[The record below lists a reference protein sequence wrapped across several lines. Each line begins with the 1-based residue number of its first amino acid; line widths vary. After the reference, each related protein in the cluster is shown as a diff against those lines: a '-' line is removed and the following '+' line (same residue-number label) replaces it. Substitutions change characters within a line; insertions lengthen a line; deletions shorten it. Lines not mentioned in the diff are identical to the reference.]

1 MHATPPRPAEKT
13 SARLNPMLCAG
24 ALARLFWS
32 CGALALLWLSVYWA
46 LS

>member
-1 MHATPPRPAEKT
+1 MHAPRPDSAET
-13 SARLNPMLCAG
+13 TRARPNPMLCAG
-24 ALARLFWS
+24 AVSRLFWS